1 MIVLPLSESGICLQV
16 CPWFRNGDVDGS
28 AEEVGKF
35 VAASV
40 VVKLQLGLVV
50 AVAVVA
56 DVTFGTGKWSNFVVV
71 VVAVAADA
79 GNFAWLLFVDRLAVN
94 SSFAV
99 VD

>member
-1 MIVLPLSESGICLQV
+1 MIVLPLSEFGICLQV
-16 CPWFRNGDVDGS
+16 CPWFRNADVDGS

-71 VVAVAADA
+71 VAVAADA